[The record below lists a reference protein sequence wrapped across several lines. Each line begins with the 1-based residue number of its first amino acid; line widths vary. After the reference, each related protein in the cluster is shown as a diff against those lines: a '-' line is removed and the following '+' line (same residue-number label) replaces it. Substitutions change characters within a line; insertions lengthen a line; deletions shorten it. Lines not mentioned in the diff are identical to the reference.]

1 MNTFLARANTIFA
14 FTLTVLAALTFGC
27 FLTTA
32 FNDHSS
38 IVVIDSTTALVY
50 VKPIQMA
57 SSFDVFFHVRP
68 WLLLRRCNLSNI
80 GDRVRNM
87 PSNAENNT
95 NPNPN
100 IYTATYV

>member
-57 SSFDVFFHVRP
+57 SSFDVFHVRP

-95 NPNPN
+95 IPN